1 MRFITL
7 GNDSPKI
14 LKYNLR
20 QLARLYPQAEV
31 ILYDWGHRPTDL
43 ADFRAANSNLDVRA
57 WEVSPENLMLQKVA
71 CIHDCFARQP
81 DRPLVY
87 VDADV
92 VVVNHIDVFSRSG
105 WDIAATW
112 RPDTGYM
119 REVWGVGTWLNDGVV
134 FVNCEVP
141 AASLRFLQEWV
152 DRCAACQDQSWWID
166 QVELI
171 RLFSEADRD
180 LSVGPELEG
189 LLDLQDCTIRL
200 RTLDGEIYNCLPEAY
215 QPATVKVSHG
225 SPKVIHLKSAW
236 RKAKFG
242 MAPDR
247 LKTAWLG
254 WIRSGYS
261 RRPVLKQVNLGF
273 NAVLRYMLAKRRQWQ
288 HYRERAKAS

>member
-7 GNDSPKI
+7 GNDSPQI
-14 LKYNLR
+14 LKYNLQ
-20 QLARLYPQAEV
+20 QLAKLYPQAAV
-31 ILYDWGHRPTDL
+31 ILYDWGHRQTDL
-43 ADFRAANSNLDVRA
+43 AEFTAANTNLEVRA
-57 WEVSPENLMLQKVA
+57 WPAKPERYMLDKVA

-81 DRPLVY
+81 DQPLVY

-92 VVVNHIDVFSRSG
+92 VVVDQIDVFIRSG

-134 FVNCEVP
+134 FINCEAP
-141 AASLRFLQEWV
+141 AASLRFLQAWV

-189 LLDLQDCTIRL
+189 LLDLHDCTIRL

-215 QPATVKVSHG
+215 QQLAVHASSC

-254 WIRSGYS
+254 WIRSEYKG
-261 RRPVLKQVNLGF
+261 RPVLKQFNLGF
-273 NAVLRYMLAKRRQWQ
+273 NALLRYILAKRRQWQ
-288 HYRERAKAS
+288 HYREREKAS